1 MEFNLENN
9 EEGKEDEHEEQQAAG
24 VHGEQVVFVWKIR
37 LRRKK
42 IFFKKSSLSPTQHQ
56 NGSTHLIKI

>member
-9 EEGKEDEHEEQQAAG
+9 EEGKEDEHKEQQAAG

-42 IFFKKSSLSPTQHQ
+42 IFF
-56 NGSTHLIKI
+56 

>member
-42 IFFKKSSLSPTQHQ
+42 IFF
-56 NGSTHLIKI
+56 